1 MSQQMIVVGDALP
14 TGHWGG
20 TVWGGN
26 PAVSSGSTPDIA
38 RDVEG
43 IASVKNL
50 GRRVAEMALRL
61 HANTPGSA
69 VRPHAVRGFN

>member
-1 MSQQMIVVGDALP
+1 MSQQMIVVGDAPP

-26 PAVSSGSTPDIA
+26 PAVSAGPTPDIA

-43 IASVKNL
+43 IATVKNL

-61 HANTPGSA
+61 NANSPGS
-69 VRPHAVRGFN
+69 VVKPRSPSTS

>member
-1 MSQQMIVVGDALP
+1 MELTVRSVQVALMSQQMIVVGDALP

-26 PAVSSGSTPDIA
+26 PAVATGPTPDIA

-61 HANTPGSA
+61 DATG
-69 VRPHAVRGFN
+69 R